1 MDSKGR
7 MSLLL
12 NGWEDSAKIYNNIWE
27 WTPIAGQ
34 TLLKIHFVTKAWP
47 DIRRKLEKT
56 EEWQEKE
63 LNELLREVQKVYV
76 RRDEE
81 QMKAKAKIM
90 VATT

>member
-1 MDSKGR
+1 M
-7 MSLLL
+7 
-12 NGWEDSAKIYNNIWE
+12 
-27 WTPIAGQ
+27 
-34 TLLKIHFVTKAWP
+34 TKAWP

>member
-1 MDSKGR
+1 M
-7 MSLLL
+7 
-12 NGWEDSAKIYNNIWE
+12 
-27 WTPIAGQ
+27 
-34 TLLKIHFVTKAWP
+34 KIHFVTKAWP

-63 LNELLREVQKVYV
+63 VNELLREVQKVYV